1 MNCLVFGAEIQT
13 QDPLN
18 MSLLPWPLNQGGLL
32 SLIDVVNVDSLI
44 KQASIAIVLQKFII
58 IDWLMKLNM
67 VLNIDPATRFFHV
80 QKSISFCI
88 AAPSFTFDS
97 TTSSFFLF
105 LPRPSPA
112 FFRKPFSIFLTFFAQ
127 HKKWRTTRFRDQN
140 HFPSFLK
147 PKPNPG
153 IYLINV
159 AFTQTAKSK

>member
-67 VLNIDPATRFFHV
+67 VL
-80 QKSISFCI
+80 
-88 AAPSFTFDS
+88 
-97 TTSSFFLF
+97 
-105 LPRPSPA
+105 
-112 FFRKPFSIFLTFFAQ
+112 
-127 HKKWRTTRFRDQN
+127 
-140 HFPSFLK
+140 
-147 PKPNPG
+147 
-153 IYLINV
+153 
-159 AFTQTAKSK
+159 